1 MGSPIDPSLQ
11 GPVLRAIE
19 LTQKATACFT
29 NDGGTEP
36 VGHLARDQCSQT
48 LFIYF

>member
-1 MGSPIDPSLQ
+1 MGTPIDPNLQ

-19 LTQKATACFT
+19 LTQKAPEFFT

-36 VGHLARDQCSQT
+36 
-48 LFIYF
+48 